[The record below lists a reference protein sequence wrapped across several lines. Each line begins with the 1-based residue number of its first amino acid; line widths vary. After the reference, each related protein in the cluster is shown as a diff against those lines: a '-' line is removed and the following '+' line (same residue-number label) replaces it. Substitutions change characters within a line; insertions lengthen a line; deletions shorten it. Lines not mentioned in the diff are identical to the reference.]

1 MKKKIY
7 RWQPEVSVS
16 IIYWS
21 CTFAI
26 LFLSLILTLEHTKP
40 YLASNIVLCIFFFF
54 VYLGAN
60 RYFLI
65 GSENLII
72 HALLPINRKEISF
85 QSIKE
90 IKVGKKG
97 IKMYANSFDEQAQLF
112 LMTKRTKEKF
122 VEEIKKL
129 EISEITISYDENLK
143 MLKE

>member
-1 MKKKIY
+1 MKKRIY
-7 RWQPEVSVS
+7 RWQPEVSVT

-54 VYLGAN
+54 VYIGIS

-65 GSENLII
+65 GSEKLII
-72 HALLPINRKEISF
+72 HALLPINRKEIPF

-90 IKVGKKG
+90 IKVGTKG
-97 IKMYANSFDEQAQLF
+97 IKVYSNFFDEQAQLF
-112 LMTKRTKEKF
+112 LMNKKTKQKF
-122 VEEIKKL
+122 LEEIKKVANQN
-129 EISEITISYDENLK
+129 IMISYDKNLK

>member
-1 MKKKIY
+1 MKKRIY
-7 RWQPEVSVS
+7 RWQPEVSVT

-54 VYLGAN
+54 VYIGTS
-60 RYFLI
+60 RYFMI
-65 GSENLII
+65 GSEKLII
-72 HALLPINRKEISF
+72 HALLPINRKEFPI

-90 IKVGKKG
+90 IKVGTKG
-97 IKMYANSFDEQAQLF
+97 IKIYSNFFDEQAQLF
-112 LMTKRTKEKF
+112 LMNKKTKQKF
-122 VEEIKKL
+122 LEEIKKVANQN
-129 EISEITISYDENLK
+129 IAISYDKNLK